1 MQLRGVVS
9 GEKTEREGGG
19 KEGGHL
25 NQRPRLQMCKIVSP
39 VFGAVTRQRD
49 RRDQLL

>member
-19 KEGGHL
+19 KE
-25 NQRPRLQMCKIVSP
+25 V
-39 VFGAVTRQRD
+39 GALKSKTKTSDV
-49 RRDQLL
+49 